1 VSLDRAKCI
10 AAFKNAVKESDPAK
24 RIEQRLSRVPLLG
37 ENVYGLAVGKAAL
50 AMARGAGEVTHGVC
64 VTHALDGQP
73 LPNGWY
79 ALESSHP
86 VPDQRSLAAGDAICD
101 LVATAGPSD
110 CVLALISGGAS
121 SLVERPIPGLS
132 LEQFVREVQ
141 AVIASGATIQ
151 DINSARIA
159 RSQIKGG
166 KLGEYCAARIT
177 SLIVSDVVDDD
188 PRVIGSGLTCTE
200 RAYDSLDVILPMR
213 TFSIIASK
221 MLEREGI
228 RVELELAPL
237 VGRVD
242 VDRLSLAKP
251 TMWWGEPTVAIPPDH
266 GEGGRAQHLALELA
280 QRLGGTAKSAFV
292 IGSDGMDG
300 PPPKSRR
307 RAPAGAFVDGG
318 TWQAMIE
325 AGVNPSRALD
335 RRDAGAALAAVDA
348 LVVTGPTG
356 INHGDVVVI
365 G

>member
-1 VSLDRAKCI
+1 MTLDRAKCI
-10 AAFKNAVKESDPAK
+10 AAFTDAVKDCDPAR

-37 ENVYGLAVGKAAL
+37 ENIYGLAVGKAAL

-64 VTHALDGQP
+64 VTHALDGEP

-79 ALESSHP
+79 AIESSHP
-86 VPDQRSLAAGDAICD
+86 VPDQRSLAAADAICD

-121 SLVERPIPGLS
+121 ALVERPIRGLS
-132 LEQFVREVQ
+132 LEQLVREVQ

-151 DINSARIA
+151 DINAARIA

-200 RAYDSLDVILPMR
+200 REYDSFDVILPMR
-213 TFSIIASK
+213 SFSIVASK
-221 MLEREGI
+221 MLLRQGI
-228 RVELELAPL
+228 RVELEPVPL
-237 VGRVD
+237 VGLID
-242 VDRLSLAKP
+242 VERLNIANP
-251 TMWWGEPTVAIPPDH
+251 TMWWGEPTVALPADH

-280 QRLGGTAKSAFV
+280 QRLEGSTTCAFV

-300 PPPKSRR
+300 PKPEHRV
-307 RAPAGAFVDGG
+307 APAGAFVDGG
-318 TWQAMIE
+318 TWQAIIA
-325 AGVNPSRALD
+325 AGVNPRRALD